1 VETLRYLVPPARTW
15 GDMLAALSRASYGVE
30 PQQGERFKAL
40 FLDTHDGRLQRGGAR
55 LALETRG
62 LLAHWRL
69 QGPHEQGSAIFSGD
83 PGARVFAAPPL
94 GLPEEAAAAV
104 GQRALIPVV
113 AARVFLRSCTLT
125 CPSGSRLVMALESFA
140 PKPARGR
147 VAGLPPRLKLL
158 TLRFADGEEVS
169 LLHAG
174 SYLRDRLGL
183 RQEPKDLVSLALQ
196 ALGKPEPGG
205 PVPEALRVR
214 AEDPLALAGRKIVAQ
229 QTLKMR
235 ANTEG
240 TIEDLD
246 AEFLHDLRVA
256 TRRLRSALRLF
267 GEALGRRR
275 ADSLRAELAWIGGLL
290 GAVRDLDVFV
300 ANLKGQSERLGE
312 AGAIAGVLAHELEGR
327 RGPARE
333 RLVSALQSRRYAR
346 LLDRLKAQASAPL
359 AKSLRGMAA
368 LPVTAAGPLLI
379 QRAQKR
385 VLKLGRS
392 VAETTEPPAL
402 HRLRILFKRLR
413 YTCEFF
419 RDAFGDDM
427 EPYIRAMVRF
437 QDCLGEHQDAVV
449 AMVRIRDLASDM
461 VARGLIPQQSLLD
474 LGSLLQVQREIA
486 QDRRRKLGELWGQFD
501 RPSVRRVVRKLATA
515 PEGPSSLPETMR
527 KLLP

>member
-1 VETLRYLVPPARTW
+1 
-15 GDMLAALSRASYGVE
+15 LAV
-30 PQQGERFKAL
+30 
-40 FLDTHDGRLQRGGAR
+40 
-55 LALETRG
+55 
-62 LLAHWRL
+62 
-69 QGPHEQGSAIFSGD
+69 FSGD
-83 PGARVFAAPPL
+83 PEARVFAPGSF
-94 GLPEEAAAAV
+94 GLPEEGAAAAV

-113 AARVFLRSCTLT
+113 SARVLLQSSTLT

-147 VAGLPPRLKLL
+147 SAPGLPLRLKLL
-158 TLRFADGEEVS
+158 TLRFAEGEEIS

-183 RQEPKDLVSLALQ
+183 KQEAKDLVSLALQ
-196 ALGKPEPGG
+196 ALGRPEPGG
-205 PVPEALRVR
+205 AIPETLRLR
-214 AEDPLALAGRKIVAQ
+214 SEDPLASAGRKIVAQ

-240 TIEDLD
+240 TLEDLD
-246 AEFLHDLRVA
+246 PEFLHDLRVA

-275 ADSLRAELAWIGGLL
+275 AESLRSELAWIGGLL
-290 GAVRDLDVFV
+290 GTVRDLDVFM
-300 ANLKGQSERLGE
+300 ANLRGQSERLGE
-312 AGAIAGVLAHELEGR
+312 AGAIADVLAHELEAR

-333 RLVSALQSRRYAR
+333 HLVSALQGRRYACLLER
-346 LLDRLKAQASAPL
+346 LEAQASAPL
-359 AKSLRGMAA
+359 AKVLRGTAA
-368 LPVTAAGPLLI
+368 LTVAAAGPLLI

-385 VLKLGRS
+385 VLKLGRT
-392 VAETTEPPAL
+392 VTEKTEPPAL

-419 RDAFGDDM
+419 RDAFGDDL

-449 AMVRIRDLASDM
+449 AMVRIRDLASNM
-461 VARGLIPQQSLLD
+461 VVRGLIPQESLLD

-486 QDRRRKLGELWGQFD
+486 QDRRSKLGELWGQFD
-501 RPSVRRVVRKLATA
+501 RPSVRRVVRKLAAA
-515 PEGPSSLPETMR
+515 PGGPSSLPETMR
-527 KLLP
+527 TLLP